1 MKSIQ
6 LCLNRLGVCSQLLW
20 IYFCSKSC
28 PRNSEGTSIHAQQ
41 AIKMLWYE
49 SCISALQCES
59 CCVLTTTQDTA
70 VMAAAQEL
78 YTKFRTILLQFSKCH
93 SLYDCNTIT
102 PDMIKCLGKCL
113 LYQLFK
119 ASFFFIC
126 IDEAIKI
133 LFAILDSTF
142 EKNCK
147 NAPPSRS
154 HGGVD
159 VNNQA
164 SCGLMRDRESRKQN
178 QCMPNSTPYHD
189 LTLG

>member
-6 LCLNRLGVCSQLLW
+6 LCLNRLGVCSKLLW

-78 YTKFRTILLQFSKCH
+78 YIKFRTILLQFSKCH
-93 SLYDCNTIT
+93 SLHDCNTIT

-133 LFAILDSTF
+133 LFAILDTTF
-142 EKNCK
+142 GDMKRTVKMHLLADHMVEWM
-147 NAPPSRS
+147 SI
-154 HGGVD
+154 H
-159 VNNQA
+159 QA
-164 SCGLMRDRESRKQN
+164 GCGLMREQKAESIHAKLN
-178 QCMPNSTPYHD
+178 YS
-189 LTLG
+189 LA